1 MCLKPDPDLDDAMA
15 NALKTKSEDGEEID
29 FGKGLMEP
37 TLAEVKVEEF
47 SSSGGGLMMD
57 D

>member
-47 SSSGGGLMMD
+47 SSSGGLMMD